1 LFIPGRPFQS
11 SLIFANKARA
21 YSNELVSVAPLLGRL
36 LAVPGHIRLGWK
48 SLSRTNTSLLPKFV
62 NYDRKKFYSIGP
74 ISVSLGR
81 MVVK

>member
-1 LFIPGRPFQS
+1 MFIPGRPFQN
-11 SLIFANKARA
+11 LIFASKARA
-21 YSNELVSVAPLLGRL
+21 YPNEPVSVAPLLGRL
-36 LAVPGHIRLGWK
+36 LALPGHIRLGWK
-48 SLSRTNTSLLPKFV
+48 SLSRTNNSLFQKFV